1 MVLGRKNK
9 RKKSAYYRRMKG
21 DPRKMIERKYIRRDI
36 NEAGVGATDGKSALV
51 GEQVG
56 EQCLAPKRGEIWF
69 VDLGTHPGTSVQEGC
84 RPAVILSNDIG
95 NTHSRIVTVLP
106 MTSKKKRPGFP
117 THVALTP
124 SDVKVS
130 EGAYIDYSIV
140 LAEQAVTVSKN
151 ALLNYVGMVSASRLR
166 DIEKAVEVHLG
177 LVQKTPQ
184 VV

>member
-21 DPRKMIERKYIRRDI
+21 DPRKMIEKKYIRRDI
-36 NEAGVGATDGKSALV
+36 NVAGKSDVSEKPAILA
-51 GEQVG
+51 EQFI
-56 EQCLAPKRGEIWF
+56 APKRGEIWF
-69 VDLGTHPGTSVQEGC
+69 VDLGTHPGTSVQEGR

-95 NTHSRIVTVLP
+95 NTHSKIVTVLP

-117 THVALTP
+117 THVALAP

-140 LAEQAVTVSKN
+140 LAEQAITVSKN
-151 ALLNYVGMVSASRLR
+151 ALLTYVGMVNTARLR

-177 LVQKTPQ
+177 LA
-184 VV
+184 